1 MTRRF
6 TLEVPADSDY
16 LTMARLFVAAAAE
29 EVGCATDT
37 ADDLR
42 LAVSEAA
49 GALLDGGGPI
59 TVAVS
64 AAGAGADVAVR
75 GPGRPAGDAGVGNL
89 VLGLELA
96 GALLGGVTIDE
107 TDGGTVIGFSAP
119 GGAGA

>member
-6 TLEVPADSDY
+6 ALEVPADSDY
-16 LTMARLFVAAAAE
+16 LTMARLFVGAAAE
-29 EVGCATDT
+29 ELGCGGDT

-49 GALLDGGGPI
+49 GALIDGGGPI
-59 TVAVS
+59 TVALS
-64 AAGAGADVAVR
+64 AEDAGAAVAVR
-75 GPGRPAGDAGVGNL
+75 GPGRPVGDAGVGNL

-107 TDGGTVIGFSAP
+107 SESGTVIGFSAP
-119 GGAGA
+119 ADAE